1 MKKLTFVIPIM
12 ILVGFISMWML
23 NKDYSEIDLQTRW
36 FITAGAAVLSGII
49 SFFLLGSDGE
59 NVSSSPSSDKKKK
72 RKQ

>member
-1 MKKLTFVIPIM
+1 
-12 ILVGFISMWML
+12 MWML

>member
-12 ILVGFISMWML
+12 ILVGSISMWML

-36 FITAGAAVLSGII
+36 WITIGAAIFSGII

-59 NVSSSPSSDKKKK
+59 KASSSPSDRQKKKK
-72 RKQ
+72 K